1 MNHHKSMEK
10 RLRDKERKMRILEIR
25 KNLHRGD
32 INAVASRALVSR
44 EWVSRVLSGA
54 YVSEKVLRAAEE
66 LISERN
72 AAKQGRI

>member
-1 MNHHKSMEK
+1 
-10 RLRDKERKMRILEIR
+10 MRILEIR

-44 EWVSRVLSGA
+44 EWVSRVLNGA

-66 LISERN
+66 LIAER
-72 AAKQGRI
+72 K